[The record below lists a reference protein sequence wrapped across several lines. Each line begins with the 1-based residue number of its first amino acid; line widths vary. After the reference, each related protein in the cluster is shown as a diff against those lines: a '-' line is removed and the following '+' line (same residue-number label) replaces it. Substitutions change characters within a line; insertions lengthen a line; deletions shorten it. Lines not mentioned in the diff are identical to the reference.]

1 MRNTTTTLVSIA
13 TQVKSLTQGIVLG
26 TVVDGIRHLL
36 ADRFFAHAAF
46 SRRFRHPVP
55 AMAVMRWQPEPSCSE
70 VAKRYCGPVGRRR
83 YRANHA

>member
-36 ADRFFAHAAF
+36 ADRF
-46 SRRFRHPVP
+46 SRRFRHPGP